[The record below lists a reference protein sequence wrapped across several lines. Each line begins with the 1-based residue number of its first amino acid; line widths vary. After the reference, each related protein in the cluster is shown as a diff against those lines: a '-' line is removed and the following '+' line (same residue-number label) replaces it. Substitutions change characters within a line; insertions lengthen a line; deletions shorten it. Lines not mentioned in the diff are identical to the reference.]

1 MNRKMSSVGDKNE
14 TRGRRGYEEFGTRI
28 RLTRGEN
35 YFDCAI
41 AMAIGVVQGRERSL
55 GRVGSG
61 GSHGDVGKGMY
72 RGSCTTLH

>member
-1 MNRKMSSVGDKNE
+1 MKPAGGEGMRNSKLES
-14 TRGRRGYEEFGTRI
+14 

-41 AMAIGVVQGRERSL
+41 AMTRGMVQGKERSL

-72 RGSCTTLH
+72 RGS